1 MSLHRWLLKGYTQGY
16 KEGEGMQYTDKDL
29 KAIEIVIDLLLLQLS
44 VLMLNE
50 RWKRELQR

>member
-1 MSLHRWLLKGYTQGY
+1 MSSER
-16 KEGEGMQYTDKDL
+16 EGDGMQYTDKDL

-44 VLMLNE
+44 VLIVNE